1 MFLVFFKDH
10 NKDNLN
16 YLYINLNNKTLLID
30 YTFYRNIPMKFKIN
44 RDHFGSG
51 LQLISNVVGMRKTMP
66 ILQNVLIEA
75 NDGKISL
82 TTTNLDL
89 GMKCSVKA
97 DVEET
102 GSVTLPVRDL
112 SRIVKEL
119 ADMEVSVTASG
130 TAKATI
136 STRGSVF
143 NIIGMDSKEFPPLPT
158 LTESKVFSIS
168 RQELKEMLKSVSYA
182 QSVNEERY
190 MLKGVF
196 FQINSEE
203 LSLVATDG
211 RRLAVSTKK
220 MKISQQ
226 GEFIL
231 PSMTVSEIEKIP
243 DLSEEVELS
252 YTDRQVAIKLSLPN
266 ESDGN
271 IGFVESIYLV
281 SKVVEGKYPNF
292 KQVIPKDDFN
302 QALVERELMQ
312 ECVHRAALVSD
323 EKVTLRLK
331 NDEMEI
337 FGQSTLG
344 DASESMKI
352 SYTGEDAVVSF
363 NPKFLLD
370 PLKSIL
376 SDKINFEFRDDMSP
390 GVFKV
395 YGEDVPGVDILCVV
409 MPIRTD

>member
-1 MFLVFFKDH
+1 
-10 NKDNLN
+10 
-16 YLYINLNNKTLLID
+16 
-30 YTFYRNIPMKFKIN
+30 MKFKIN

-51 LQLISNVVGMRKTMP
+51 LQLISNVVGLRKTMP

-75 NDGKISL
+75 NDGQISL

-97 DVEET
+97 DVEEQ

-112 SRIVKEL
+112 SRIVREL
-119 ADMEVSVTASG
+119 ADMEVSVSASG
-130 TAKATI
+130 TTKATI

-158 LTESKVFSIS
+158 LTENQAFSIS

-196 FQINSEE
+196 FQINKEE

-211 RRLAVSTKK
+211 RRLAVSSKK
-220 MKISQQ
+220 MKFQEE

-243 DLSEEVELS
+243 ELSEQLEVS
-252 YTDRQVAIKLSLPN
+252 YTDRQVAIKLFLHEDSKEN
-266 ESDGN
+266 T
-271 IGFVESIYLV
+271 GFVDSVYLV

-302 QALVERELMQ
+302 QAIVERELMQ

-331 NDEMEI
+331 TDEMEI

-352 SYTGEDAVVSF
+352 SYKGEDAVVSF

-370 PLKSIL
+370 PLKSIV

-395 YGEDVPGVDILCVV
+395 FGEDSPNIDILCVV